1 MVLCICD
8 KYLLSKFADRV
19 SRWRWRCGG
28 HGGGRSEG
36 NKVMFIEDALEGN
49 TAGSRAHAAE
59 KPSLKSSAEW
69 ARG

>member
-1 MVLCICD
+1 
-8 KYLLSKFADRV
+8 
-19 SRWRWRCGG
+19 
-28 HGGGRSEG
+28 
-36 NKVMFIEDALEGN
+36 MFIEDALEGN